1 MESSKL
7 GARHGEAVRQA
18 IAWGA
23 LVHMETAREAWTDAW
38 LLCALARGLLQTWA
52 DTFPDPRGA
61 PESGREVMGP
71 AHLAG
76 RFAGRDSLRTI
87 GYGLHSARVWGA
99 LGSRVA
105 GIAPAHGL
113 S

>member
-18 IAWGA
+18 IALGA
-23 LVHMETAREAWTDAW
+23 LVHLETAREAWTNAL
-38 LLCALARGLLQTWA
+38 LLCAIARGVLQPWA
-52 DTFPDPRGA
+52 ETFLDPRGA
-61 PESGREVMGP
+61 PESGREVMVP

-76 RFAGRDSLRTI
+76 RFAGRDSLCTT
-87 GYGLHSARVWGA
+87 GYGLRSARVWGA
-99 LGSRVA
+99 LGSSVE
-105 GIAPAHGL
+105 GIAPAPGL